1 MQQTRPLTQ
10 EPEALPPSL
19 VHVLLSS
26 QIPVSLMGDV
36 QLVKGTNKVPHV
48 LVLNAVNF
56 FLKNKFSV

>member
-56 FLKNKFSV
+56 V